1 MYLFFFRVYLLGSG
15 SIWTILGSWIRIR
28 MKTYADPKHWS
39 YKINLIIYILL
50 FCLAECKIYSLLSPG
65 TSLLGWYRWPTCST
79 WRRCRR
85 SGRSS
90 TVYRIYLCGAV
101 CCALVCR
108 SVCFR
113 LRFYIG
119 LLTKFIGQLV
129 QCCESSGS
137 GRIRNLFLDPELFVP
152 DPAKL

>member
-1 MYLFFFRVYLLGSG
+1 
-15 SIWTILGSWIRIR
+15 

-90 TVYRIYLCGAV
+90 AVYRIYLCGAV

-119 LLTKFIGQLV
+119 LLTKFIGQLFNV
-129 QCCESSGS
+129 VNPPDPVGY
-137 GRIRNLFLDPELFVP
+137 GTYFWIRNYLFRIRRNYNSRYTKTLFLIPQDSGQYIIL
-152 DPAKL
+152 